1 MLSTCIVSDYH
12 KGQLL
17 TKSNLPII
25 MQSAD
30 E

>member
-1 MLSTCIVSDYH
+1 MLSTCIVSDYY

-17 TKSNLPII
+17 TKSNLPIV
-25 MQSAD
+25 QSAD